1 MKETLKIC
9 DRAYIIHQGLV
20 IEEGTPEKVV
30 ENDQVKQIYVGRDF
44 TYLRGAGMALEL
56 KQHLKLSQ
64 QLIMTPQLQQAIKLL
79 QLSRIELQDYI
90 TEELQSNPLLEA
102 DTTTFR
108 DADSQ
113 RLQKESQ
120 ELLRSKWDAYLETYG
135 RDNTPY
141 YEDDERPSLE
151 ASATRPEGLYE
162 HLFWQLRMNDFT
174 DKERE
179 VGVFIIGNLDHNG
192 YLTMDTSA
200 ICEATGCPEDV
211 VVSAIAK
218 VQLFDPTGIAARD
231 LKDCLH
237 IQART
242 LGLENSVV
250 WSIID
255 YHLEDLQTKNYD
267 KISHELGV
275 SVDEVSRAAE
285 IIVNMEPRPA
295 RDYSDEPPQY
305 VVPDVYVVKMDGEF
319 VIVLNEEDIPALRL
333 NKQYQGMMTSSCTGK
348 IARDYLRLLQVGA
361 VAHEKHPAAA
371 EHSVQG
377 DREHREVSAR
387 VSGARYQPFETSGA
401 PGRGRRRRHA
411 RINHQ
416 PGDVQQVCAHPSG
429 TFELKYFFNSGIS
442 RSDGSFVASQS
453 VKNEIENIIKAEDPK
468 HPLSD
473 QAIAQMLK
481 VKGVKIAR
489 RTVAKYRELLGIV
502 PSNRRKKHY

>member
-1 MKETLKIC
+1 
-9 DRAYIIHQGLV
+9 
-20 IEEGTPEKVV
+20 
-30 ENDQVKQIYVGRDF
+30 
-44 TYLRGAGMALEL
+44 MALEL

-211 VVSAIAK
+211 VASAIAK

-348 IARDYLRLLQVGA
+348 IARDYLSDCFKSAQWLMKSIQQRQSTLCKVTESIVKFQREFLEHGISHLKPLVLRDVADDVGM
-361 VAHEKHPAAA
+361 HE
-371 EHSVQG
+371 STI
-377 DREHREVSAR
+377 SR
-387 VSGARYQPFETSGA
+387 VTSNKYVHT
-401 PGRGRRRRHA
+401 P
-411 RINHQ
+411 Q
-416 PGDVQQVCAHPSG
+416 G

>member
-1 MKETLKIC
+1 
-9 DRAYIIHQGLV
+9 
-20 IEEGTPEKVV
+20 
-30 ENDQVKQIYVGRDF
+30 
-44 TYLRGAGMALEL
+44 MALEL

-151 ASATRPEGLYE
+151 ASATKPEGLYE

-211 VVSAIAK
+211 VASAIAK

-348 IARDYLRLLQVGA
+348 IARDYLSDCFKSAQWLMKSIQQRQSTLCKVTESIVKFQREFLEHGISHLKPLVLRDVADDVGM
-361 VAHEKHPAAA
+361 HE
-371 EHSVQG
+371 STI
-377 DREHREVSAR
+377 SR
-387 VSGARYQPFETSGA
+387 VTSNKYVHT
-401 PGRGRRRRHA
+401 P
-411 RINHQ
+411 Q
-416 PGDVQQVCAHPSG
+416 G

>member
-1 MKETLKIC
+1 
-9 DRAYIIHQGLV
+9 
-20 IEEGTPEKVV
+20 
-30 ENDQVKQIYVGRDF
+30 
-44 TYLRGAGMALEL
+44 MALEL

-348 IARDYLRLLQVGA
+348 IARDYLSDCFKSAQWLMKSIQQRQSTLCKVTESIVKFQREFLEHGISHLKPLVLRDVADDVGM
-361 VAHEKHPAAA
+361 HE
-371 EHSVQG
+371 STI
-377 DREHREVSAR
+377 SR
-387 VSGARYQPFETSGA
+387 VTSNKYVHT
-401 PGRGRRRRHA
+401 P
-411 RINHQ
+411 Q
-416 PGDVQQVCAHPSG
+416 G

>member
-1 MKETLKIC
+1 
-9 DRAYIIHQGLV
+9 
-20 IEEGTPEKVV
+20 
-30 ENDQVKQIYVGRDF
+30 
-44 TYLRGAGMALEL
+44 MALEL

-348 IARDYLRLLQVGA
+348 IARDYLSDCFKSAQWLMKSIQQRQSTLCKVTESIVKFQREFLEHGISHLKPLVLRDVADDVGM
-361 VAHEKHPAAA
+361 HE
-371 EHSVQG
+371 STI
-377 DREHREVSAR
+377 SR
-387 VSGARYQPFETSGA
+387 VTSNKYVHT
-401 PGRGRRRRHA
+401 P
-411 RINHQ
+411 Q
-416 PGDVQQVCAHPSG
+416 G

-473 QAIAQMLK
+473 QAIAQLLEK
-481 VKGVKIAR
+481 KGVRIAR

>member
-1 MKETLKIC
+1 
-9 DRAYIIHQGLV
+9 
-20 IEEGTPEKVV
+20 
-30 ENDQVKQIYVGRDF
+30 
-44 TYLRGAGMALEL
+44 MALEL

-151 ASATRPEGLYE
+151 ASATKPEGLYE

-211 VVSAIAK
+211 VASAIAK

-237 IQART
+237 IQARA

-348 IARDYLRLLQVGA
+348 IARDYLSDCFKSAQWLMKSIQQRQSTLCKVTESIVKFQREFLEHGISHLKPLVLRDVADDVGM
-361 VAHEKHPAAA
+361 HE
-371 EHSVQG
+371 STI
-377 DREHREVSAR
+377 SR
-387 VSGARYQPFETSGA
+387 VTSNKYVHT
-401 PGRGRRRRHA
+401 P
-411 RINHQ
+411 Q
-416 PGDVQQVCAHPSG
+416 G